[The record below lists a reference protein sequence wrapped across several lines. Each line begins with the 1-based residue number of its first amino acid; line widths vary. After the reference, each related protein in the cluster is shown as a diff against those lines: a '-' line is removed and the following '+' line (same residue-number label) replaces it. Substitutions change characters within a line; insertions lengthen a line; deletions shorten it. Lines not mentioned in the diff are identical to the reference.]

1 MRLRRME
8 RAMTK
13 GEREVYCV
21 YLNGVLVATGT
32 ASQCA
37 ESTGLKPRTIQAYA
51 ADPRRVSKWRVKHV
65 AKRRGNDQVRRE
77 R

>member
-1 MRLRRME
+1 
-8 RAMTK
+8 MTK

-65 AKRRGNDQVRRE
+65 AKCRGNDQVRRE

>member
-1 MRLRRME
+1 
-8 RAMTK
+8 MTK

-21 YLNGVLVATGT
+21 YINGDLVASGT

-37 ESTGLKPRTIQAYA
+37 EITGLKPRTIQAYA
-51 ADPRRVSKWRVKHV
+51 ADPRRVSKWRVDHV
-65 AKRRGNDQVRRE
+65 TKCRSNDQVRRN